1 MTYNI
6 GKETSIQTVKTKR
19 EGHPELMNDSIL
31 KRTKYYLYLYIP
43 WNYKENSG
51 AGTPCSSCMYFDIR
65 LFLGIENG
73 GYVLIEWVD
82 IAEERERETEREKGQ
97 QQRTEKKKKCQIY
110 WIEPSRTYRVII
122 DKSIAH

>member
-1 MTYNI
+1 
-6 GKETSIQTVKTKR
+6 
-19 EGHPELMNDSIL
+19 
-31 KRTKYYLYLYIP
+31 
-43 WNYKENSG
+43 
-51 AGTPCSSCMYFDIR
+51 MYFDIR

-82 IAEERERETEREKGQ
+82 IAEEKEREREKGQ
-97 QQRTEKKKKCQIY
+97 QQRTEKKKKKCQIY

>member
-51 AGTPCSSCMYFDIR
+51 AGTPCSSSCMYFDIR

-82 IAEERERETEREKGQ
+82 IAEERERLRERKDS
-97 QQRTEKKKKCQIY
+97 
-110 WIEPSRTYRVII
+110 SRELRRRRSVKFIGLSRQGPI
-122 DKSIAH
+122 G